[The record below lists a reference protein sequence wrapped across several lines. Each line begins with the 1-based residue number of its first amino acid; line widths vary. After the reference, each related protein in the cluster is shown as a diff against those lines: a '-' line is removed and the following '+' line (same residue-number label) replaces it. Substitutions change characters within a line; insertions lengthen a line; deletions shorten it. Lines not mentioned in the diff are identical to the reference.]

1 MRGMHRI
8 VVQNR
13 RVRYD
18 FEVRRNLT
26 VVRGDSA
33 SGKTTLVEMIQE
45 YYEYGEESGISLNC
59 DKQCAVL
66 SGNGWRANLAMLQ
79 DSIIFIDEGNK
90 FVLSDEF
97 ASAIQKTDNY
107 YVIITR
113 DSIPSLPYSAEE
125 IYGIRSSGKY
135 GTLSQIYHEF
145 YHLYWKE
152 GYPKSIAPKIV
163 IVEDSNSGYQFFR
176 NVTKK
181 AEIECVNAG
190 GKSNIFTEIL
200 KIIEMGTHDEIL
212 VIADGAAFGAELERL
227 MKLMKTHKEIAL
239 YLPESF
245 EWLILKSGV
254 IEDRELIQ
262 ILDFPAD
269 YIDSQ
274 KYFSG
279 ERFFTFLLVDKA
291 KDTYLKYTKRNLNP
305 AYLNEKIKK
314 KILKVL
320 KGIEFYQKTT
330 K

>member
-113 DSIPSLPYSAEE
+113 DSIPSLPYSVEE

-145 YHLYWKE
+145 YHWYWKE
-152 GYPKSIAPKIV
+152 G
-163 IVEDSNSGYQFFR
+163 
-176 NVTKK
+176 
-181 AEIECVNAG
+181 
-190 GKSNIFTEIL
+190 
-200 KIIEMGTHDEIL
+200 
-212 VIADGAAFGAELERL
+212 
-227 MKLMKTHKEIAL
+227 
-239 YLPESF
+239 
-245 EWLILKSGV
+245 
-254 IEDRELIQ
+254 
-262 ILDFPAD
+262 
-269 YIDSQ
+269 
-274 KYFSG
+274 
-279 ERFFTFLLVDKA
+279 
-291 KDTYLKYTKRNLNP
+291 
-305 AYLNEKIKK
+305 
-314 KILKVL
+314 
-320 KGIEFYQKTT
+320 
-330 K
+330 